1 MKTVILW
8 FFGLI
13 GDLIESGLTWKIY
26 GDLSLFHFIFGFII
40 LSLVL
45 RFLTFEFLGHGGLL
59 DSSIGLYKNVENK
72 NDKLNYYHFIR
83 KNVNGNTSVY
93 TKYRVNRKTGEVN
106 KLWKSC
112 YYY

>member
-1 MKTVILW
+1 MKTVILC

-106 KLWKSC
+106 KL
-112 YYY
+112 